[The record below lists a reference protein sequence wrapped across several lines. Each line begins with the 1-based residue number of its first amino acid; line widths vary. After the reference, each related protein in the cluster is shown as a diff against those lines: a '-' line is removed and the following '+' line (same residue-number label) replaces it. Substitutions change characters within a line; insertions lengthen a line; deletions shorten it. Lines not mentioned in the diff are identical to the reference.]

1 MKVFHEGE
9 RLIQHQAGVVEAADH
24 VGKIIRETMPQAVQT
39 FLRVQVFAVSSTTSK
54 EGRVWASLLTGQPG
68 FLRATDERTLVIDGI
83 APDSDP
89 LWENVRQHPE
99 VGLLVIDFASRRR
112 VRINGTA
119 EVLASG
125 EIRLRVQQT
134 FANCPKHIQRR
145 EVIGQDIGSLVR
157 QPEKSQTSLSET
169 QKQWIKQADTFFI
182 ASFHDGSGADASHRG
197 GNPGFIQVVN
207 STRLVWPDYNGN
219 SLFQTLGNLAID
231 NRAGLLFPDWSSGG
245 TLQITGRARIVWDQ
259 ERVVSYP
266 GAERLVEYEIE
277 QVRETVH
284 ASPLRWRFLDTSPYN
299 PPVEVRP
306 NE

>member
-24 VGKIIRETMPQAVQT
+24 VGKIIRETMPQAVQA

-68 FLRATDERTLVIDGI
+68 FLRATDERTLEIDGI

-99 VGLLVIDFASRRR
+99 MGLLVIDFATRRR
-112 VRINGTA
+112 VRINGTP

-145 EVIGQDIGSLVR
+145 EVIGQGSGSLVR
-157 QPEKSQTSLSET
+157 QPEKSQTSLSEA

-182 ASFHDGSGADASHRG
+182 ASFHNGSGADASHRG
-197 GNPGFIQVVN
+197 GNPGFVQVVN
-207 STRLVWPDYNGN
+207 PTKLIWPDYNGN

-231 NRAGLLFPDWSSGG
+231 NRAGLLFSDWSSGG

-259 ERVVSYP
+259 ERVLSYP

-277 QVRETVH
+277 QIRETDH
-284 ASPLRWRFLDTSPYN
+284 AGPLRWRLLDRSPYN
-299 PPVEVRP
+299 PPVKVSRP
-306 NE
+306 